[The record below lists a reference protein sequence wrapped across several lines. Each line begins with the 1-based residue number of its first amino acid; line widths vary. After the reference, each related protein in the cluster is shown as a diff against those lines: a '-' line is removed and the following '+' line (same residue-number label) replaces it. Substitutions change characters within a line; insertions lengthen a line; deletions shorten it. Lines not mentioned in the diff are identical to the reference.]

1 MTENAPAA
9 AVTVVGI
16 GNILMRDDGI
26 GPALIHR
33 LERAYEWGP
42 DVELLDAGAPGME
55 LAYLIEGRELL
66 IIVDAIESREDPG
79 IVHWYDH
86 DRIVAGNIPVRVGP
100 HDPGI
105 REAILKLE
113 LVGHEPATVE
123 LLGVVPEIVDLGS
136 GLSEGARQGVLNAEA
151 ALLERLL
158 KVGVAPLRRLET
170 PPAEPWWERSAGS
183 D

>member
-1 MTENAPAA
+1 MEETPTA

-33 LERAYEWGP
+33 LEQAYEWGP

-55 LAYLIEGRELL
+55 LAYLIEDRRLL
-66 IIVDAIESREDPG
+66 ILVDAIESKEEPG

-86 DRIVAGNIPVRVGP
+86 DQIIAGKIPVRVGP

-113 LVGHEPATVE
+113 LVGHAPETVE
-123 LLGVVPEIVDLGS
+123 LLGVVPEAVDLGS
-136 GLSEGARQGVLNAEA
+136 GLTDGARKGVLNAEA
-151 ALLERLL
+151 ALLERMRRA
-158 KVGVAPLRRLET
+158 GVAPLAKCDT
-170 PPAEPWWERSAGS
+170 APVEPWWEGS
-183 D
+183 